1 MTFTSKEELRAVL
14 YQYLHWKCAK
24 QSDYDMENFDAD
36 FGESFEE
43 ALGSDI
49 PQGGSAQWW
58 VAEARTVTV
67 QVGCTLALV
76 YIANQVAR
84 WNWMHQ
90 DLWEIGEML
99 WQLGRDAIV

>member
-1 MTFTSKEELRAVL
+1 MTFASKEELRAVL
-14 YQYLHWKCAK
+14 YQYLRWKCAK
-24 QSDYDMENFDAD
+24 QSDYNMKNFDAD
-36 FGESFEE
+36 FGKSFEE